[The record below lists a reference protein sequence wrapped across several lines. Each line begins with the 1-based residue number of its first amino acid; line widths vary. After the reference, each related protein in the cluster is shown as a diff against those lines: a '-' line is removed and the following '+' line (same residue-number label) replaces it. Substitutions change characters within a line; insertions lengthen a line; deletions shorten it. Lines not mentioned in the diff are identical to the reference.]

1 MEPVFSNRVSI
12 QWGDEAPKE
21 DTSTWILT
29 APDGK
34 FVDARISLESNV
46 PQWLITGKEVEIP
59 TKEGYEFSIQFVHE
73 LDSVHG
79 QNSEHSAD
87 TGHFK
92 TLADKSRLEEG
103 EMYNV
108 DRKQV
113 MKYKEVWRSIDS
125 LHSTPEHLVATS
137 VSNGLKASEIQ
148 SFIWEL
154 PEDSKGNA
162 RGRLIKIGRFSQGIV
177 EYNKSYQCI
186 RIFDN
191 SVVYQYGS
199 NLEEIF
205 GQFMRGLSTRNVQFP
220 WKRVYP

>member
-87 TGHFK
+87 TVHFK
-92 TLADKSRLEEG
+92 TLADKSRL
-103 EMYNV
+103 
-108 DRKQV
+108 
-113 MKYKEVWRSIDS
+113 
-125 LHSTPEHLVATS
+125 
-137 VSNGLKASEIQ
+137 
-148 SFIWEL
+148 
-154 PEDSKGNA
+154 
-162 RGRLIKIGRFSQGIV
+162 
-177 EYNKSYQCI
+177 
-186 RIFDN
+186 
-191 SVVYQYGS
+191 
-199 NLEEIF
+199 
-205 GQFMRGLSTRNVQFP
+205 
-220 WKRVYP
+220 